1 MDPSKLGYLSI
12 YIFMAGV
19 GREQLVEQFQLQ
31 AIQQQT
37 RQWARYNQERVCQ
50 SLLCSVLGICPKEM
64 FTRMCEELELEAS
77 LKLHL
82 HRKENEK
89 LKFNNRRIL
98 KGLTHILHMD
108 HGDHTLTLQGP
119 WRPHTYYTCT
129 METTQPLNMHH
140 GDHTSTTHKP
150 CMNTHPHHTDY
161 SRTHTR
167 TKQIMHLCITK
178 DFFLQ
183 YITKE

>member
-1 MDPSKLGYLSI
+1 
-12 YIFMAGV
+12 
-19 GREQLVEQFQLQ
+19 
-31 AIQQQT
+31 
-37 RQWARYNQERVCQ
+37 
-50 SLLCSVLGICPKEM
+50 
-64 FTRMCEELELEAS
+64 MCEELELEAS

-129 METTQPLNMHH
+129 METTQPLNVHH

-167 TKQIMHLCITK
+167 TEQIMHLCHHQTSLSNTSLKNK
-178 DFFLQ
+178 DVLSICTLAASWDEGKQ
-183 YITKE
+183 RTCVRYGHSI